1 MSIKYQDSLDTC
13 GLILDTTWNLKLYTW
28 NLDMTEIGK
37 INHLEVVKEVDF
49 GIYLDGG
56 DLGEI
61 LMPKRYVPE
70 GTMPG
75 DHLNAFI
82 YLDSE
87 DRLVATTEKPL
98 AMVEEFALL
107 QVVSVTQVGAFLNW
121 GLPKDLFVPFREQ
134 RQPMEEGKKYLVY
147 VYVDTNTKRIA
158 ASSKIEQY
166 LDNIPVDYDLDEE
179 VDLIIVNET
188 DLGYNAI
195 IDNSHFGI
203 LYKNE
208 VFQPLN
214 PGDKV
219 PGYIKKIRT
228 DGKIDLRLEKIG
240 YEKIS
245 TFVDRIIVELQ
256 KNNGFLPLTDKS
268 SPEEIYQTFK
278 ISKKN
283 FKVAIGALYKKRFVA
298 LDESGIRLLT
308 LK

>member
-1 MSIKYQDSLDTC
+1 MA
-13 GLILDTTWNLKLYTW
+13 
-28 NLDMTEIGK
+28 EIGK
-37 INHLEVVKEVDF
+37 LNHLYVVKEVDF

-70 GTMPG
+70 GTQPE
-75 DHLNAFI
+75 DTIEAFI

-98 AMVEEFALL
+98 AMVDEFALL
-107 QVVSVTQVGAFLNW
+107 EVVSVTQVGAFLNW

-134 RQPMEEGKKYLVY
+134 RQPMEEGKKYLVF
-147 VYVDTNTKRIA
+147 VYLDLNSKRIA
-158 ASSKIEQY
+158 ASSKIENY
-166 LDNIPVDYDLDEE
+166 LDNIPVDYDENEE

-195 IDNSHFGI
+195 IDNSHLGV

-208 VFQPLN
+208 VFQTLN

-219 PGYIKKIRT
+219 QGYIKKVRN
-228 DGKIDLRLEKIG
+228 DGKIDLRLDKVG
-240 YEKIS
+240 YEKIAS
-245 TFVDRIIVELQ
+245 FVDRIIVELQ
-256 KNNGFLPLTDKS
+256 KNNGFLALTDKS
-268 SPEEIYQTFK
+268 SPEEIYKTFK

-283 FKVAIGALYKKRFVA
+283 FKAAIGALYKKRFIA
-298 LDESGIRLLT
+298 LEENGIRLLIS
-308 LK
+308 K

>member
-1 MSIKYQDSLDTC
+1 
-13 GLILDTTWNLKLYTW
+13 
-28 NLDMTEIGK
+28 MTEIGK
-37 INHLEVVKEVDF
+37 INHLEVVKELDF

-87 DRLVATTEKPL
+87 DRLVATTEKPF

-107 QVVSVTQVGAFLNW
+107 EVVSVTTVGAFLNW

-195 IDNSHFGI
+195 IDYSHLGI

-214 PGDKV
+214 PGDRV
-219 PGYIKKIRT
+219 QGYIKKIRN

-245 TFVDRIIVELQ
+245 SFVDRIIAELQ
-256 KNNGFLPLTDKS
+256 KNNGFLALTDKS

-283 FKVAIGALYKKRFVA
+283 FKAAIGALYKKRFIA
-298 LDESGIRLLT
+298 LEENGIRLLVS
-308 LK
+308 K

>member
-1 MSIKYQDSLDTC
+1 MA
-13 GLILDTTWNLKLYTW
+13 
-28 NLDMTEIGK
+28 EIGK
-37 INHLEVVKEVDF
+37 INHMYVVKEVDF

-70 GTMPG
+70 GTQPE
-75 DHLNAFI
+75 DTIDAFI

-107 QVVSVTQVGAFLNW
+107 EVVSVTPIGAFLNW

-134 RQPMEEGKKYLVY
+134 RQPMEQGKKYLVY
-147 VYVDTNTKRIA
+147 VYLDTNTKRIA
-158 ASSKIEQY
+158 ASSKIEHY
-166 LDNIPVDYDLDEE
+166 LDNIPVDYDEGED

-195 IDNSHFGI
+195 IDNCHLGVIF
-203 LYKNE
+203 KNE

-214 PGDKV
+214 PGDRIS
-219 PGYIKKIRT
+219 GFIKKIRY
-228 DGKIDLRLEKIG
+228 DGKIDLCLQKIG

-245 TFVDRIIVELQ
+245 AFADKIISELE
-256 KNNGFLPLTDKS
+256 KNKGFLPLTDKS
-268 SPEEIYQTFK
+268 SPDEIYKAFK

-283 FKVAIGALYKKRFVA
+283 FKAAIGALYKKRMIA
-298 LDESGIRLLT
+298 LEENGIQLLISE
-308 LK
+308 

>member
-1 MSIKYQDSLDTC
+1 
-13 GLILDTTWNLKLYTW
+13 
-28 NLDMTEIGK
+28 MTEIGK
-37 INHLEVVKEVDF
+37 INHLYVVKEVDF

-70 GTMPG
+70 GTQPE
-75 DHLNAFI
+75 DTIEAFI

-98 AMVEEFALL
+98 AMVEEFSLL
-107 QVVSVTQVGAFLNW
+107 EVVSVTPVGAFLNW

-214 PGDKV
+214 PGDKIQ
-219 PGYIKKIRT
+219 GYIKKIRT
-228 DGKIDLRLEKIG
+228 DGKIDLRLDKIG
-240 YEKIS
+240 YEKITS
-245 TFVDRIIVELQ
+245 FVDRIIVELQ

-268 SPEEIYQTFK
+268 SPDEIYKTFK

-283 FKVAIGALYKKRFVA
+283 FKAAIGALYKKRFIT
-298 LDESGIRLLT
+298 LEENGIRLNKL
-308 LK
+308 

>member
-1 MSIKYQDSLDTC
+1 MA
-13 GLILDTTWNLKLYTW
+13 
-28 NLDMTEIGK
+28 EIGK
-37 INHLEVVKEVDF
+37 INHLYVVKEVDF

-70 GTMPG
+70 GTQAE
-75 DHLNAFI
+75 DTIDAFI

-107 QVVSVTQVGAFLNW
+107 QVVSVTPVGAFMNW

-147 VYVDTNTKRIA
+147 VYLDKNSKRIA
-158 ASSKIEQY
+158 ASSKIENY
-166 LDNIPVDYDLDEE
+166 LDNIPVDYDEGED
-179 VDLIIVNET
+179 VDLIIVNAT

-195 IDNSHFGI
+195 IDNSHLGI

-219 PGYIKKIRT
+219 QGFIKKIRT
-228 DGKIDLRLEKIG
+228 DGKIDLSLVKAG

-245 TFVDRIIVELQ
+245 EFADKIIAELE
-256 KNNGFLPLTDKS
+256 KHNGFLPLTDKS
-268 SPEEIYQTFK
+268 TPDEIYKAFK
-278 ISKKN
+278 FSKKN
-283 FKVAIGALYKKRFVA
+283 FKAAVGALYKKRIIT
-298 LDESGIRLLT
+298 LEENGIRLL
-308 LK
+308 K

>member
-1 MSIKYQDSLDTC
+1 
-13 GLILDTTWNLKLYTW
+13 
-28 NLDMTEIGK
+28 MTEIGK

-75 DHLNAFI
+75 DTIETFI

-98 AMVEEFALL
+98 AMVDEFALL
-107 QVVSVTQVGAFLNW
+107 EVVSVTQVGAFLNW

-134 RQPMEEGKKYLVY
+134 RQPMEEGKKYLVF
-147 VYVDTNTKRIA
+147 VYLDTNTKRIA

-166 LDNIPVDYDLDEE
+166 LDNIPVDYDIDEE

-214 PGDKV
+214 PGDRV
-219 PGYIKKIRT
+219 QGYIKKIRT

-240 YEKIS
+240 YEKIT
-245 TFVDRIIVELQ
+245 TFVDRIIGELQ

-268 SPEEIYQTFK
+268 SPEEIYKTFK

-283 FKVAIGALYKKRFVA
+283 FKATIGALYKKRFIA
-298 LDESGIRLLT
+298 LEENGIKLLT
-308 LK
+308 FK

>member
-1 MSIKYQDSLDTC
+1 
-13 GLILDTTWNLKLYTW
+13 
-28 NLDMTEIGK
+28 MTEIGK

-75 DHLNAFI
+75 DTIETFI

-98 AMVEEFALL
+98 AMVDEFALL
-107 QVVSVTQVGAFLNW
+107 EVVSVTQVGAFLNW

-134 RQPMEEGKKYLVY
+134 RQPMEEGKKYLVF
-147 VYVDTNTKRIA
+147 VYLDTNTKRIA

-166 LDNIPVDYDLDEE
+166 LDNIPVDYDIDEE

-214 PGDKV
+214 PGDRV
-219 PGYIKKIRT
+219 QGYIKKIRT

-240 YEKIS
+240 YEKIT

-268 SPEEIYQTFK
+268 SPEEIYKTFK

-283 FKVAIGALYKKRFVA
+283 FKVAIGALYKKRFIA
-298 LDESGIRLLT
+298 LEENGIKLLT
-308 LK
+308 FK

>member
-1 MSIKYQDSLDTC
+1 MA
-13 GLILDTTWNLKLYTW
+13 
-28 NLDMTEIGK
+28 EIGK
-37 INHLEVVKEVDF
+37 INHLYVVKEVDF

-70 GTMPG
+70 GTQPE
-75 DHLNAFI
+75 DSIDAFI

-107 QVVSVTQVGAFLNW
+107 QVVSVTSVGAFLNW

-134 RQPMEEGKKYLVY
+134 RHPMEEGKKYLVY
-147 VYVDTNTKRIA
+147 VYLDANSKRIA
-158 ASSKIEQY
+158 ASSKIEQF
-166 LDNIPVDYDLDEE
+166 LDNIPVDYDEDEE

-195 IDNSHFGI
+195 IDNCHLGVI
-203 LYKNE
+203 YKNE
-208 VFQPLN
+208 VFQPLA
-214 PGDKV
+214 PGDRTS
-219 PGYIKKIRT
+219 GFIKKIRT
-228 DGKIDLRLEKIG
+228 DGKIDLCLQKAG

-245 TFVDRIIVELQ
+245 SFADKIIYELR
-256 KNNGFLPLTDKS
+256 KNNGFLSLTDKS
-268 SPEEIYQTFK
+268 SPEEIYKKFK

-283 FKVAIGALYKKRFVA
+283 FKASIGALYKKR
-298 LDESGIRLLT
+298 LILLEENGIRLLET
-308 LK
+308 E

>member
-1 MSIKYQDSLDTC
+1 MA
-13 GLILDTTWNLKLYTW
+13 
-28 NLDMTEIGK
+28 EIGK
-37 INHLEVVKEVDF
+37 INHMYVVKEVDF

-70 GTMPG
+70 GTQPEDMI
-75 DHLNAFI
+75 DAFI

-98 AMVEEFALL
+98 AMVGEFALL
-107 QVVSVTQVGAFLNW
+107 EVVSVTQVGAFLNW

-134 RQPMEEGKKYLVY
+134 RQPMETGRKYLVY
-147 VYVDTNTKRIA
+147 VYLDTDTKRIA
-158 ASSKIEQY
+158 ASSKIEHY
-166 LDNIPVDYDLDEE
+166 LDNIPVDYDVDED

-195 IDNSHFGI
+195 IDNSHLGI

-214 PGDKV
+214 SGDKV
-219 PGYIKKIRT
+219 QGYIKKIRT
-228 DGKIDLRLEKIG
+228 DGKIDLCLQKAG

-245 TFVDRIIVELQ
+245 SFADQIIASLER
-256 KNNGFLPLTDKS
+256 NNGFLPLTDKS
-268 SPEEIYQTFK
+268 SPEDIYKAFK

-283 FKVAIGALYKKRFVA
+283 FKAAIGALYKKRIIA
-298 LDESGIRLLT
+298 LEEKGIRLL
-308 LK
+308 

>member
-1 MSIKYQDSLDTC
+1 
-13 GLILDTTWNLKLYTW
+13 
-28 NLDMTEIGK
+28 MTEIGK

-75 DHLNAFI
+75 DNLDAFI

-87 DRLVATTEKPL
+87 DRLVATTEKPF

-107 QVVSVTQVGAFLNW
+107 EVVSITPVGAFLNW

-147 VYVDTNTKRIA
+147 VYLDTNSKRIA

-179 VDLIIVNET
+179 VDLVIVNET
-188 DLGYNAI
+188 DLGFNAI
-195 IDNSHFGI
+195 IDNSHLGI
-203 LYKNE
+203 IYKNE
-208 VFQPLN
+208 VFQTLN
-214 PGDKV
+214 PGDRV
-219 PGYIKKIRT
+219 QGYIKKIRT
-228 DGKIDLRLEKIG
+228 DGKIDLRLDKVG

-245 TFVDRIIVELQ
+245 SYVDRIIVELQ
-256 KNNGFLPLTDKS
+256 KNKGFLPLTDKS
-268 SPEEIYQTFK
+268 SPEEIYKMFK

-283 FKVAIGALYKKRFVA
+283 FKAAVGALYKKRFIA
-298 LDESGIRLLT
+298 LEENGIRLLGM
-308 LK
+308 

>member
-1 MSIKYQDSLDTC
+1 
-13 GLILDTTWNLKLYTW
+13 
-28 NLDMTEIGK
+28 MTEIGK

-70 GTMPG
+70 GTMIG
-75 DHLNAFI
+75 DNLDAFI

-87 DRLVATTEKPL
+87 DRLVATTEKPF

-107 QVVSVTQVGAFLNW
+107 EVVSVTQVGAFLNW

-219 PGYIKKIRT
+219 QGYIKKIRT

-245 TFVDRIIVELQ
+245 SFVDRIIGELQ

-268 SPEEIYQTFK
+268 SPEEIYKTFK

-283 FKVAIGALYKKRFVA
+283 FKAAIGALYKKRFIA
-298 LDESGIRLLT
+298 LEENGIRLLT
-308 LK
+308 YK

>member
-1 MSIKYQDSLDTC
+1 
-13 GLILDTTWNLKLYTW
+13 
-28 NLDMTEIGK
+28 MTEIGK
-37 INHLEVVKEVDF
+37 INHLYVVKEVDF

-70 GTMPG
+70 GTQPE
-75 DHLNAFI
+75 DTIEAFI

-98 AMVEEFALL
+98 AMVEEFSLL
-107 QVVSVTQVGAFLNW
+107 EVVSVTPVGAFLNW

-228 DGKIDLRLEKIG
+228 DGKIDLRLDKIG
-240 YEKIS
+240 YEKITS
-245 TFVDRIIVELQ
+245 FVDRIIVELQ
-256 KNNGFLPLTDKS
+256 KNKGFLPLTDKS
-268 SPEEIYQTFK
+268 SPEEIYKTFK

-283 FKVAIGALYKKRFVA
+283 FKAAIGALYKKRFIT
-298 LDESGIRLLT
+298 LEENGIRLNKL
-308 LK
+308 

>member
-1 MSIKYQDSLDTC
+1 
-13 GLILDTTWNLKLYTW
+13 
-28 NLDMTEIGK
+28 MTEIGK

-75 DHLNAFI
+75 DHLDAFI

-245 TFVDRIIVELQ
+245 TFVDLIIAELQ
-256 KNNGFLPLTDKS
+256 KNKGFLPLTDKS

-283 FKVAIGALYKKRFVA
+283 FKAAIGALYKKRFIA
-298 LDESGIRLLT
+298 LEENGIRLLT
-308 LK
+308 IK

>member
-1 MSIKYQDSLDTC
+1 
-13 GLILDTTWNLKLYTW
+13 
-28 NLDMTEIGK
+28 MTEIGK
-37 INHLEVVKEVDF
+37 INHLYVVKEVDF

-70 GTMPG
+70 GTQPE
-75 DHLNAFI
+75 DTIEAFI

-98 AMVEEFALL
+98 AMVEEFSLL
-107 QVVSVTQVGAFLNW
+107 EVVSVTPVGAFLNW

-245 TFVDRIIVELQ
+245 AFVDRIIVELQ
-256 KNNGFLPLTDKS
+256 KNKGFLPLTDKS
-268 SPEEIYQTFK
+268 SPEEIYKTFK

-283 FKVAIGALYKKRFVA
+283 FKAAVGALYKKKFIV
-298 LDESGIRLLT
+298 LEENGIRLMGP
-308 LK
+308 K

>member
-1 MSIKYQDSLDTC
+1 MA
-13 GLILDTTWNLKLYTW
+13 
-28 NLDMTEIGK
+28 EIGK

-75 DHLNAFI
+75 DMLETFI

-107 QVVSVTQVGAFLNW
+107 EVVSVTPVGAFLNW

-147 VYVDTNTKRIA
+147 VYVDINTKRIA

-166 LDNIPVDYDLDEE
+166 LDNIPVDYDPDEE

-214 PGDKV
+214 PGDRV

-245 TFVDRIIVELQ
+245 SFVDRIIAELQ
-256 KNNGFLPLTDKS
+256 KNKGFLPLTDKS

-283 FKVAIGALYKKRFVA
+283 FKAAIGALYKKRFIA
-298 LDESGIRLLT
+298 LEDNGIRLLD

>member
-1 MSIKYQDSLDTC
+1 
-13 GLILDTTWNLKLYTW
+13 
-28 NLDMTEIGK
+28 MTEIGK
-37 INHLEVVKEVDF
+37 INHLYVVKEVDF

-70 GTMPG
+70 GTQPEDMI
-75 DHLNAFI
+75 DAFI

-107 QVVSVTQVGAFLNW
+107 EVVSVTPVGAFLNW

-147 VYVDTNTKRIA
+147 VYVDINSKRIA
-158 ASSKIEQY
+158 ASSKIENY
-166 LDNIPVDYDLDEE
+166 LDNIPVDYDLDED
-179 VDLIIVNET
+179 VDLIVVNET

-195 IDNSHFGI
+195 IDNSHLGVIF
-203 LYKNE
+203 KNE

-214 PGDKV
+214 PGDKIQ
-219 PGYIKKIRT
+219 GFIKKIRT
-228 DGKIDLRLEKIG
+228 DGKIDLCLQKAG

-245 TFVDRIIVELQ
+245 EFADKIIAELQ
-256 KNNGFLPLTDKS
+256 KQKGFLALTDKS
-268 SPEEIYQTFK
+268 TPEDIYHTFK
-278 ISKKN
+278 FSKKN
-283 FKVAIGALYKKRFVA
+283 FKAAIGALYKKRIIA
-298 LDESGIRLLT
+298 LEENGIRFLASE
-308 LK
+308 

>member
-1 MSIKYQDSLDTC
+1 MA
-13 GLILDTTWNLKLYTW
+13 
-28 NLDMTEIGK
+28 EIGK
-37 INHLEVVKEVDF
+37 INHLEVLKEVDF

-70 GTMPG
+70 GTQV
-75 DHLNAFI
+75 DDTIEAFI

-107 QVVSVTQVGAFLNW
+107 KVVSVTPVGAFLDW

-134 RQPMEEGKKYLVY
+134 RQEMEEGRKYLVY
-147 VYVDTNTKRIA
+147 VYLDTNSKRIA
-158 ASSKIEQY
+158 ASSKIESY
-166 LDNIPVDYDLDEE
+166 LDNIPVDYDENEE

-195 IDNSHFGI
+195 IDNSHLGI
-203 LYKNE
+203 IYKNE
-208 VFQPLN
+208 VFQELN

-219 PGYIKKIRT
+219 KGFIKKIRT
-228 DGKIDLRLEKIG
+228 DGKIDLRLDKMG

-245 TFVDRIIVELQ
+245 EFVDKIIVELQ
-256 KNNGFLPLTDKS
+256 KNKGFIPLTDKS
-268 SPEEIYQTFK
+268 SPEDIYRTFK

-283 FKVAIGALYKKRFVA
+283 FKAAVGALYKKRFIA
-298 LDESGIRLLT
+298 LEENGIRLLGS
-308 LK
+308 K

>member
-1 MSIKYQDSLDTC
+1 
-13 GLILDTTWNLKLYTW
+13 
-28 NLDMTEIGK
+28 MTEIGK
-37 INHLEVVKEVDF
+37 INHLYVVKEVDF

-70 GTMPG
+70 GTQPE
-75 DHLNAFI
+75 DTIDAFI

-107 QVVSVTQVGAFLNW
+107 QVVAVTPVGAFLNW

-158 ASSKIEQY
+158 ASSKIENY
-166 LDNIPVDYDLDEE
+166 LDNIPVDYDVDEE

-195 IDNSHFGI
+195 IDNSHLGI

-214 PGDKV
+214 PGDRI

-245 TFVDRIIVELQ
+245 SFVDRIIAELQ
-256 KNNGFLPLTDKS
+256 KNKGFLPLTDKS
-268 SPEEIYQTFK
+268 SPEEIYKAFK

-283 FKVAIGALYKKRFVA
+283 FKAAIGALYKKRFIA
-298 LDESGIRLLT
+298 LEDNGIRLLGPE
-308 LK
+308 